1 MIRRRLLVLLSVA
14 CLYSYP
20 DLRAEDFVA
29 KHGSYEINGKKNKI
43 SDVRVFPSF
52 DAEYQQG
59 QDVVTIKS
67 SAGSMILKKGNFFY
81 SYRGV
86 HKGLTITTTAYVTD
100 GKISHIVYE
109 EWDKANN
116 IKATINYYKK

>member
-1 MIRRRLLVLLSVA
+1 MKSHTIILSILFIF
-14 CLYSYP
+14 CYQTLM
-20 DLRAEDFVA
+20 AEEFIA
-29 KHGSYEINGKKNKI
+29 KHGTYEVNGKKNEI
-43 SDVRVFPSF
+43 SNIKSFPSF
-52 DAEYQQG
+52 DAEYQQW

-86 HKGLTITTTAYVTD
+86 HKGLTITTTAYVTN

-109 EWDKANN
+109 ELDKANN
-116 IKATINYYKK
+116 KKATVNYYKK

>member
-1 MIRRRLLVLLSVA
+1 MKRHTIILSILFIF
-14 CLYSYP
+14 CYQTLM
-20 DLRAEDFVA
+20 AEEFIA
-29 KHGSYEINGKKNKI
+29 KHGTYEVNGKKNEI
-43 SDVRVFPSF
+43 SNIKSFPSF
-52 DAEYQQG
+52 DAEYQQW

-86 HKGLTITTTAYVTD
+86 HKGLTITTTAYVTN

-109 EWDKANN
+109 ELDKANN
-116 IKATINYYKK
+116 KKATVNYYKK

>member
-1 MIRRRLLVLLSVA
+1 MKHVFFAALLLICSANLK
-14 CLYSYP
+14 
-20 DLRAEDFVA
+20 AEEFVA
-29 KHGSYEINGKKNKI
+29 KHGSCEINGKKNKI
-43 SDVRVFPSF
+43 TDVRGFPSF

-86 HKGLTITTTAYVTD
+86 HKGINITTTAYVTD

-116 IKATINYYKK
+116 KKATINYYKK

>member
-1 MIRRRLLVLLSVA
+1 MKYFFFVALLLICSTNLS
-14 CLYSYP
+14 
-20 DLRAEDFVA
+20 AEEFVA
-29 KHGSYEINGKKNKI
+29 KHGTYEINGKNNKI
-43 SDVRVFPSF
+43 SDVRGFPSF

-67 SAGSMILKKGNFFY
+67 SVGSMILKKGNFFY

-86 HKGLTITTTAYVTD
+86 HKGLMTITTTAYVTN

-109 EWDKANN
+109 ELDKANN
-116 IKATINYYKK
+116 KKATVNYYKK

>member
-1 MIRRRLLVLLSVA
+1 MKRFLILL
-14 CLYSYP
+14 CLVCIYGST
-20 DLRAEDFVA
+20 DLQAEEFIA
-29 KHGSYEINGKKNKI
+29 RHGSYEINGKKNKI
-43 SDVRVFPSF
+43 SDVRGFPSF

-81 SYRGV
+81 TYRGI
-86 HKGLTITTTAYVTD
+86 HKGLIVTTTAYVTN

-109 EWDKANN
+109 EWDKTNDK
-116 IKATINYYKK
+116 KAIINYYKK